1 MPDYYLNHMR
11 LACALGSD
19 EDAVAERLFCGD
31 VSAMQRGS
39 RWLGPDHS
47 RFGVIASELPQ
58 VPAALA
64 EYDCRNNRLAQLVAS
79 GLEGPL
85 GDLKARFGSDRI
97 GVVMGTSTSG
107 IASGE
112 QRLGEQGEIGS
123 GKNYRYRY
131 QQQMA
136 ALAEYVARY
145 LALQGPRIT
154 VSTACS
160 SSANAFA
167 SARRLLAG
175 NVCDAVVV
183 GGVDTLCGMTV
194 TGFNG
199 LGALS
204 AGHTRPFSA
213 ARDGINLGEA
223 GAMFIMSR
231 EPGPVRL
238 CGVAASSDAH
248 HMSAPDPEGRGAE
261 AAMRGA
267 LADAGLNVADI
278 GYLNLHGTGT
288 PQNDVMEALAV
299 SRVLGEHTPCS
310 STKPM
315 TGHTLGA
322 AGALEAAFCWLAL
335 TRGQLPPHCNDDD
348 YDAQLPPLQLVR
360 AAIPGVDTGTGAA
373 PRYVMSNSF
382 AFGGSNCS
390 LILGS

>member
-1 MPDYYLNHMR
+1 MAEYFLNQMR
-11 LACALGSD
+11 LVCALGCD

-39 RWLGPDHS
+39 RWLGPEFS
-47 RFGVIASELPQ
+47 RFGVVETPLPQ

-79 GLEGPL
+79 GLEDAL
-85 GDLKARFGSDRI
+85 AAQIARYGRHRI

-112 QRLGEQGEIGS
+112 QHLEQGAS
-123 GKNYRYRY
+123 ADGKNYRYRY

-136 ALAEYVARY
+136 SLAEYVARY
-145 LALQGPRIT
+145 LGLEGPRIT

-167 SARRLLAG
+167 SARRLLKSG
-175 NVCDAVVV
+175 VCDSVVV

-204 AGHTRPFSA
+204 AGLTRPFSGE
-213 ARDGINLGEA
+213 RDGINLGEA

-267 LADAGLNVADI
+267 LADAGLSASEI

-288 PQNDVMEALAV
+288 PQNDAMEARAV
-299 SRVLGEHTPCS
+299 IRVLGAHTLCS

-335 TRGQLPPHCNDDD
+335 TRGQLPPHRSGGAYDD
-348 YDAQLPPLQLVR
+348 QLPVVRLVG
-360 AAIPGVDTGTGAA
+360 AGGAA
-373 PRYVMSNSF
+373 NAAATLRYAMSNSF
-382 AFGGSNCS
+382 AFGGSNCA
-390 LILGS
+390 LILGI

>member
-1 MPDYYLNHMR
+1 MSSYYLNHMR

-19 EDAVAERLFCGD
+19 EDAVAERLFRGD
-31 VSAMQRGS
+31 VSAMQQGS
-39 RWLGPDHS
+39 RWLGPEHS
-47 RFGVIASELPQ
+47 RFGVVTAELPH
-58 VPAALA
+58 VPAELA
-64 EYDCRNNRLAQLVAS
+64 EYNCRNNRLAQLVAS
-79 GLEGPL
+79 GLRAPL
-85 GDLKARFGSDRI
+85 EESQTRFGAGRI

-112 QRLGEQGEIGS
+112 AHLAEQG

-145 LALQGPRIT
+145 LGLEGPRLT

-167 SARRLLAG
+167 SARRLLASD
-175 NVCDAVVV
+175 VCDAVVV

-204 AGHTRPFSA
+204 AGLTRPFSA

-261 AAMRGA
+261 AAMRAA
-267 LADAGLNVADI
+267 LADAGLAADSI

-299 SRVLGEHTPCS
+299 SRVLGDQTPCS

-322 AGALEAAFCWLAL
+322 AGALEAAFAWLAL
-335 TRGQLPPHCNDDD
+335 TRGQLPPHVNGDS
-348 YDAQLPPLQLVR
+348 YDPHLPPLQLVSAG
-360 AAIPGVDTGTGAA
+360 AAHKPVA

-390 LILGS
+390 LILGC

>member
-1 MPDYYLNHMR
+1 MPDYYLNHMS
-11 LACALGSD
+11 LTCALGSGTD
-19 EDAVAERLFCGD
+19 RDADALAERLFRGD
-31 VSAMQRGS
+31 ISGMRRGS
-39 RWLGPDHS
+39 PWLGPDHS
-47 RFGVIASELPQ
+47 RFGAVDMQLPK
-58 VPAALA
+58 VPQHLE
-64 EYDCRNNRLAQLVAS
+64 EYDCRNNRLAQQVVS
-79 GLEGPL
+79 GLQEPL
-85 GDLKARFGSDRI
+85 HGLIDRVGAARI

-112 QRLGEQGEIGS
+112 QRLAAQGQ
-123 GKNYRYRY
+123 KNYRYRY

-145 LALQGPRIT
+145 LQLDGPRLT

-167 SARRLLAG
+167 SARRLLAMD
-175 NVCDAVVV
+175 VCDAVVV

-213 ARDGINLGEA
+213 DRDGINLGEA
-223 GAMFIMSR
+223 GAVFIMSR

-261 AAMRGA
+261 AAMAGA
-267 LADAGLNVADI
+267 LKDAGLQPADI

-288 PQNDVMEALAV
+288 PQNDIMEALAV
-299 SRVLGEHTPCS
+299 SRLLGEATPCS

-322 AGALEAAFCWLAL
+322 AGALEAAFSWLAL
-335 TRGQLPPHCNDDD
+335 SRGQLPPHCNGSDRDP
-348 YDAQLPPLQLVR
+348 ALPPINLVR
-360 AAIPGVDTGTGAA
+360 TGNTASA
-373 PRYVMSNSF
+373 PRFVMSNSF

>member
-1 MPDYYLNHMR
+1 MPDYYLNHMS
-11 LACALGSD
+11 LTCALGTATD
-19 EDAVAERLFCGD
+19 GDADALAERLFRGD
-31 VSAMQRGS
+31 IDGMRQGS
-39 RWLGPDHS
+39 PWLGPEHS
-47 RFGVIASELPQ
+47 RFGAVELALPQ
-58 VPAALA
+58 VPAHLA
-64 EYDCRNNRLAQLVAS
+64 EYDCRNNRLAQQVVS
-79 GLEGPL
+79 GLQQPL
-85 GDLKARFGSDRI
+85 EHLIERVGASRI

-112 QRLGEQGEIGS
+112 QHLADPGQ
-123 GKNYRYRY
+123 KNYRYRY

-145 LALQGPRIT
+145 LQLDGPRLT

-167 SARRLLAG
+167 SARRLLAMD
-175 NVCDAVVV
+175 VCDAVVV

-213 ARDGINLGEA
+213 DRDGINLGEA
-223 GAMFIMSR
+223 GAVFIMSR

-248 HMSAPDPEGRGAE
+248 HMSAPDPEGCGAE
-261 AAMRGA
+261 AAMAGA
-267 LADAGLNVADI
+267 LQDAGLQPADI

-288 PQNDVMEALAV
+288 PQNDSMEGRAV
-299 SRVLGEHTPCS
+299 SRLLGEATPCS

-322 AGALEAAFCWLAL
+322 AGALEAAFSWLAL
-335 TRGQLPPHCNDDD
+335 TRGQLPPHCNGGDRDP
-348 YDAQLPPLQLVR
+348 ALPSLNLVR
-360 AAIPGVDTGTGAA
+360 ASNGSVA

-390 LILGS
+390 LILGN

>member
-1 MPDYYLNHMR
+1 MPDYYLNHMS
-11 LACALGSD
+11 LTCALGTGSD
-19 EDAVAERLFCGD
+19 ADADRVAERLFRGD
-31 VSAMQRGS
+31 ISAMRPGS
-39 RWLGPDHS
+39 QWLGPDYG
-47 RFGVIASELPQ
+47 RFGVVDTALPA
-58 VPAALA
+58 VPEALR
-64 EYDCRNNRLAQLVAS
+64 EYDCRNNRLAQQVLATLREPLDALVNRHGA
-79 GLEGPL
+79 
-85 GDLKARFGSDRI
+85 ARI

-112 QRLGEQGEIGS
+112 QRLAGED

-136 ALAEYVARY
+136 ALAEYVARF
-145 LALQGPRIT
+145 LGLGGPRLT

-167 SARRLLAG
+167 SARRLLAMDA
-175 NVCDAVVV
+175 CDAVLV

-204 AGHTRPFSA
+204 AAHTRPFSA
-213 ARDGINLGEA
+213 DRDGINLGEA

-238 CGVAASSDAH
+238 CGIAASSDAH
-248 HMSAPDPEGRGAE
+248 HMSGPEPEGRGAE

-267 LADAGLNVADI
+267 LRDAGLAASAI

-288 PQNDVMEALAV
+288 PQNDVMESRAV
-299 SRVLGEHTPCS
+299 SRLLGDAVSCS

-335 TRGQLPPHCNDDD
+335 TRGRLPPHCNGGGSDP
-348 YDAQLPPLQLVR
+348 ALPSLNLLR
-360 AAIPGVDTGTGAA
+360 EGVDA
-373 PRYVMSNSF
+373 PAPDYVMSNSF

-390 LILGS
+390 LILGK

>member
-1 MPDYYLNHMR
+1 MPDYYLNHMS
-11 LACALGSD
+11 LACALGITAQGTAGK
-19 EDAVAERLFCGD
+19 DADIVSERLFRAD
-31 VSAMQRGS
+31 VSAMEQGS
-39 RWLGPDHS
+39 SWLGPLYS
-47 RFGVIASELPQ
+47 RFGRVATELPQ
-58 VPAALA
+58 VPEHLA
-64 EYDCRNNRLAQLVAS
+64 EYDCRNNRLAQQVATSLQSPIAELVA
-79 GLEGPL
+79 
-85 GDLKARFGSDRI
+85 RYGSARI

-112 QRLGEQGEIGS
+112 QRLAGEGE
-123 GKNYRYRY
+123 KNYRYRY

-136 ALAEYVARY
+136 ALAEYVARF
-145 LALQGPRIT
+145 LQLTDGPRLT

-167 SARRLLAG
+167 SARRLLAM

-204 AGHTRPFSA
+204 GGHTRPFCGD
-213 ARDGINLGEA
+213 RDGINLGEA

-267 LADAGLNVADI
+267 LRDAGLAPADI

-288 PQNDVMEALAV
+288 PQNDVMEARAV
-299 SRVLGEHTPCS
+299 SRLFGTAVPCS
-310 STKPM
+310 STKPL

-335 TRGQLPPHCNDDD
+335 TRGQLPPHCNADGFDPE
-348 YDAQLPPLQLVR
+348 LPPLNLVR
-360 AAIPGVDTGTGAA
+360 EGATSPS

-390 LILGS
+390 LILGN

>member
-1 MPDYYLNHMR
+1 MSDFYLNHMS
-11 LACALGSD
+11 LTCALGSGAD
-19 EDAVAERLFCGD
+19 SDFTAVAERLFRGD
-31 VSAMQRGS
+31 LSAMRQGS
-39 RWLGPDHS
+39 PWLGPEFS
-47 RFGVIASELPQ
+47 RFGALETELPL
-58 VPAALA
+58 VPAHLA
-64 EYDCRNNRLAQLVAS
+64 EYDCRNNRLAQQVLGALQAPVEAWVARV
-79 GLEGPL
+79 GA
-85 GDLKARFGSDRI
+85 ARV

-112 QRLGEQGEIGS
+112 RRLGGGAE
-123 GKNYRYRY
+123 KNYRYRY

-136 ALAEYVARY
+136 ALAEYVARF
-145 LALQGPRIT
+145 LRLGGPRLT

-167 SARRLLAG
+167 SARRLLAMD
-175 NVCDAVVV
+175 VCDAVVV

-213 ARDGINLGEA
+213 DRDGINLGEA

-267 LADAGLNVADI
+267 LQDAGLRAADI

-299 SRVLGEHTPCS
+299 SRLLGEAIPCS

-322 AGALEAAFCWLAL
+322 AGALEAAFSWLAL
-335 TRGQLPPHCNDDD
+335 TCGQLPPHCNGGTCDP
-348 YDAQLPPLQLVR
+348 ALPTLNLVR
-360 AAIPGVDTGTGAA
+360 ASGVSPA